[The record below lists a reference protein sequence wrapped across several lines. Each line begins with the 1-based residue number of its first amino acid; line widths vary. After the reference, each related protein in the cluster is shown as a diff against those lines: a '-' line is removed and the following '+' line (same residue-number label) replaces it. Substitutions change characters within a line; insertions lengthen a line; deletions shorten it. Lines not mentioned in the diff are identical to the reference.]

1 MKTLSKK
8 NAFRFAG
15 TATTLVLCGA
25 VIVSPVVWKPA
36 RVSFTPSYRELFVPC
51 PGTPP
56 TGYLSSRFARRHFE
70 NAPVLIPDIDLLFPR
85 KYGVGTLKQPEE
97 QPQTYSAPRIAFPAE
112 SKYLDNME
120 TQEIVRAPDHRVS
133 MKEEMTTL
141 ADYDYGRWR
150 AMTAQ
155 NPADREKV
163 RGFVSISAVWSVQ
176 LAPPVP
182 VRRASIMLAEAVNRY
197 TDMTARV
204 DTHLTLD
211 ARRLFSTPFLYIT
224 ADRAF
229 ELTPTERNRLGEYLR
244 SGGFAFLDTGV
255 TEYEHGPGEAS
266 LRQML
271 RDALGCHA
279 RFAPIPLSHPI
290 YHCFFEFTDGAPQ
303 GSEVQYLFTSTLVTE
318 MCGWTARNARLPR
331 SEDRLE
337 GVFLDGGL
345 VAVYSAKGYGK
356 KWVQWWNNNDPQ
368 LKFGVNLVV
377 YALTREG
384 GITAR
389 VMERFSDVQ

>member
-1 MKTLSKK
+1 
-8 NAFRFAG
+8 
-15 TATTLVLCGA
+15 
-25 VIVSPVVWKPA
+25 
-36 RVSFTPSYRELFVPC
+36 
-51 PGTPP
+51 
-56 TGYLSSRFARRHFE
+56 
-70 NAPVLIPDIDLLFPR
+70 
-85 KYGVGTLKQPEE
+85 
-97 QPQTYSAPRIAFPAE
+97 
-112 SKYLDNME
+112 ME
-120 TQEIVRAPDHRVS
+120 TQEIVRAPDHRIS

-141 ADYDYGRWR
+141 ADYDYGRVR
-150 AMTAQ
+150 AMIARD
-155 NPADREKV
+155 PADREKV
-163 RGFVSISAVWSVQ
+163 RGFVSIPAVWGVQ
-176 LAPPVP
+176 LAPSVP

-197 TDMTARV
+197 TDMAARV

-244 SGGFAFLDTGV
+244 AGGFAFLDTDAP
-255 TEYEHGPGEAS
+255 EYEHGPGEAS
-266 LRQML
+266 LKQML

-290 YHCFFEFTDGAPQ
+290 YHCFFDFTDGPPQ
-303 GSEVQYLFTSTLVTE
+303 GSEVRLLIVFTGFNTAGTPSQYI
-318 MCGWTARNARLPR
+318 RLSSPIYY
-331 SEDRLE
+331 LE
-337 GVFLDGGL
+337 GVFLDGRL

-384 GITAR
+384 GITER
-389 VMERFSDVQ
+389 VMERFADVQ

>member
-1 MKTLSKK
+1 
-8 NAFRFAG
+8 
-15 TATTLVLCGA
+15 
-25 VIVSPVVWKPA
+25 
-36 RVSFTPSYRELFVPC
+36 
-51 PGTPP
+51 
-56 TGYLSSRFARRHFE
+56 
-70 NAPVLIPDIDLLFPR
+70 
-85 KYGVGTLKQPEE
+85 
-97 QPQTYSAPRIAFPAE
+97 
-112 SKYLDNME
+112 ME
-120 TQEIVRAPDHRVS
+120 TQEIVRAPDHRIS

-150 AMTAQ
+150 AMAAQ

-163 RGFVSISAVWSVQ
+163 RGFVSIPAVWGVQ

-197 TDMTARV
+197 TDMAARV

-229 ELTPTERNRLGEYLR
+229 ELTPTERNRLVEYLR
-244 SGGFAFLDTGV
+244 SSGFAFLDTGAP
-255 TEYEHGPGEAS
+255 EYEHGPGEAS

-271 RDALGCHA
+271 RDALGCHS
-279 RFAPIPLSHPI
+279 RFEPIPLSHPI
-290 YHCFFEFTDGAPQ
+290 YHCFFDFTDGPPQ
-303 GSEVQYLFTSTLVTE
+303 GQTVWYQYLNSVVNCSDNPAYMRRPGSVFY
-318 MCGWTARNARLPR
+318 
-331 SEDRLE
+331 LE

-345 VAVYSAKGYGK
+345 VAVYSGKGYGVRWAQMVYFGK
-356 KWVQWWNNNDPQ
+356 NDPQ

-384 GITAR
+384 GITER